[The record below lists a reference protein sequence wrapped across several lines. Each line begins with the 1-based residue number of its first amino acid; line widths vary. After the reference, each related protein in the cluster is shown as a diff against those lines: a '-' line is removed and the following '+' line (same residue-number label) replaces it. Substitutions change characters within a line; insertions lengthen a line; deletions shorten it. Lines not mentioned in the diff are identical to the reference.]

1 MNNSTAC
8 KPYKT
13 IKYSQLKWCPNRNLQ
28 KVVFHPQFTWMFE
41 PCRAM
46 DVQFDTDL
54 VRQLDS

>member
-28 KVVFHPQFTWMFE
+28 KVVFHPHPE